1 VEDLQPS
8 NWQIRRYRGKRVVLL
23 KNLDQGVI
31 LVSGPFKVNGVP
43 IRRMNARYVIATSTK
58 IDIESIP
65 SDVLDKISK
74 TEYWA
79 REKDSKKKGEEAFFQ
94 QGEKPQ
100 KKETDKGRVED
111 QKTVDK
117 PLLEAIKKTEGLS
130 AYLGM

>member
-1 VEDLQPS
+1 MRPSDLKS
-8 NWQIRRYRGKRVVLL
+8 SRYRGKRVVLL

-58 IDIESIP
+58 IDIGSIP

-79 REKDSKKKGEEAFFQ
+79 REKDSKKKGEEAFFA

-117 PLLEAIKKTEGLS
+117 PLLEAIKKTDGLS